1 MEEASFDSS
10 HATTRDS
17 VKCNPSAP
25 DAIHSDSNVMPAKMV
40 EFVDTCVPSSSVS
53 RIVVS
58 GGDGLSDKDGKLV
71 VPVTII
77 SAQSYRK

>member
-1 MEEASFDSS
+1 M
-10 HATTRDS
+10 
-17 VKCNPSAP
+17 
-25 DAIHSDSNVMPAKMV
+25 
-40 EFVDTCVPSSSVS
+40 
-53 RIVVS
+53 VS